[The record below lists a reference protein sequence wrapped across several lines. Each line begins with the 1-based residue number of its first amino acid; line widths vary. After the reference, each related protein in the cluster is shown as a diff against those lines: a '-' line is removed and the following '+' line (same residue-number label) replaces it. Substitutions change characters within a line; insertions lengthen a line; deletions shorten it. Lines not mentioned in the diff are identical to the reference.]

1 MDKLLA
7 LKTSCDDTERFVKL
21 VKKLYSR
28 LRQCAS
34 LQVEVTKQLLPV
46 MRTSTS
52 FELKETE

>member
-1 MDKLLA
+1 MEKLLA

-46 MRTSTS
+46 MKTSTS
-52 FELKETE
+52 F